1 VSSSSSAATTRS
13 DSKIR
18 ILVVDD
24 EPDILLTL
32 NAVLSGHGHYVKT
45 FDNPAEALS
54 HITGSNN
61 NDDEATPWYDLVIT
75 DHRMPGSGMS
85 GLDLAKRV
93 KEYNNNNTAKGRRK
107 TKVFLMSGSFNV
119 SSLPE
124 EFIEVLKSE
133 ILDEFIQKPFS
144 NDKLIA
150 IIEKSFLHE
159 NKNH

>member
-1 VSSSSSAATTRS
+1 VSSSTTTS
-13 DSKIR
+13 DSKVR

-54 HITGSNN
+54 HLTSS
-61 NDDEATPWYDLVIT
+61 EVTPYDLVIT
-75 DHRMPGSGMS
+75 DYRMPGGIS

-93 KEYNNNNTAKGRRK
+93 KEHTKRK
-107 TKVFLMSGSFNV
+107 TKVFLITAFDI

-124 EFIEVLKSE
+124 FGEALTSE
-133 ILDEFIQKPFS
+133 TVDEIIQKPIP

-150 IIEKSFLHE
+150 IIEKSFLH
-159 NKNH
+159 NNH